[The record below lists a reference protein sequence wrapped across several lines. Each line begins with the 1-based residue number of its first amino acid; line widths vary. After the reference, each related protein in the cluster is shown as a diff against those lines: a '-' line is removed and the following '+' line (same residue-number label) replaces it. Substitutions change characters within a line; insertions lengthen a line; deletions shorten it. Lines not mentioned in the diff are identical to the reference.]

1 MRIIPSALALNYLNL
16 FWSASSY
23 SQETALGITD
33 NKANVYCWSFSS
45 SPVEALNKGVLLGNH
60 KFSGAEQLQINFT
73 GPLTDNVN
81 VDVYALTESMIE
93 MTYNNVK
100 KISL

>member
-1 MRIIPSALALNYLNL
+1 MNTYDGLQ
-16 FWSASSY
+16 Y
-23 SQETALGITD
+23 SGLIEM
-33 NKANVYCWSFSS
+33 KV
-45 SPVEALNKGVLLGNH
+45 
-60 KFSGAEQLQINFT
+60 QINFASS
-73 GPLTDNVN
+73 LSANVN